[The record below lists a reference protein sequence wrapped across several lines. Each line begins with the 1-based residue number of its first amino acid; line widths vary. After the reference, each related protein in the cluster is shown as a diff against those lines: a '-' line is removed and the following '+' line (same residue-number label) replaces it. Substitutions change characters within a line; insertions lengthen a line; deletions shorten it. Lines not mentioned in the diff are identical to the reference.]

1 MTAAGR
7 WPRVSRC
14 RWCARPVLRDNDGAW
29 IHADLAYVCRDG
41 GGGLSY
47 VCRDSGGGLA
57 ATTAEP
63 EVVRYA
69 S

>member
-1 MTAAGR
+1 M
-7 WPRVSRC
+7 
-14 RWCARPVLRDNDGAW
+14 LRDNDGAW

>member
-1 MTAAGR
+1 MTVTPC

-29 IHADLAYVCRDG
+29 IHADLAYVCRD
-41 GGGLSY
+41 
-47 VCRDSGGGLA
+47 RGGGLA

-63 EVVRYA
+63 EAVRRA
-69 S
+69 G